1 MKSIKLLLVAL
12 VPLVFQACAASKKIS
27 HTMTLSEQH

>member
-12 VPLVFQACAASKKIS
+12 VPLVFQACAASKIS
-27 HTMTLSEQH
+27 HTMKLSEQP